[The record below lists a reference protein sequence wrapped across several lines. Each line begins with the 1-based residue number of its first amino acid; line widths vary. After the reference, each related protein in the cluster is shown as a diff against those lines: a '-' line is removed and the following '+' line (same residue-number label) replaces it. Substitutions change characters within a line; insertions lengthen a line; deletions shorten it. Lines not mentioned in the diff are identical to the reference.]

1 MRHTLHIKCK
11 GVVIQLTALLDLGM
25 VDNMEMDSKIA
36 TDVGSDGSRKV
47 LVVGVAAGILGML
60 IGVMIGMQLGKK
72 PVAPLDVNVGGKLNN
87 SLILNQSAA
96 ATGKI
101 SNVTGKMLTLVDDS
115 GKSQDF
121 QIGEVLTVY
130 KYPVKNA
137 PAQIFSGI
145 SAIETGK
152 QVLLNL
158 NVEGSDYVVTTVT
171 YLEPTS
177 STSSTTATSSGTN
190 R

>member
-1 MRHTLHIKCK
+1 MVKMMEPDKKT
-11 GVVIQLTALLDLGM
+11 TPDL
-25 VDNMEMDSKIA
+25 NI
-36 TDVGSDGSRKV
+36 DGSRKV
-47 LVVGVAAGILGML
+47 MIVGVIGGVVGIV
-60 IGVMIGMQLGKK
+60 IGLLIGMQIGSK
-72 PVAPLDVNVGGKLNN
+72 PVAPLEVSNGKDNT
-87 SLILNQSAA
+87 LILNQSAA

-101 SNVTGKMLTLVDDS
+101 SKISGKTLTLVDGS

-137 PAQIFSGI
+137 PAQIFSGMD
-145 SAIETGK
+145 AIELDK

-158 NVEGSDYVVTTVT
+158 NSEGSNYVVATIT

-177 STSSTTATSSGTN
+177 STSTPTATSSGAN